1 MITNYLSGA
10 WNAVAPALGN
20 HLWQSTLF
28 AVIAGLLTLFLRKNH
43 ARARYALWLAA
54 SLKFLIPFS
63 LLVGIGTHVIGSDLG
78 WSRAAGQSKA
88 AFYFAMDEFSQ
99 PFTQP
104 VRPLVTTR
112 LGAAPA
118 VHYSASQIVRQLPP
132 FLAAVWAMG
141 FLAVIVLWAVRWRR
155 MSAAMRT
162 AVPVSEGREV
172 EALRRM
178 ERAGGI
184 RRQIEML
191 SSRATLEPG
200 IFGIARPVLVWPEGI
215 SGQLEDAH
223 VEAILAH
230 EVWHVR
236 RRDNLAAAL
245 HMLVQAIFWF
255 HPLVWWMGERLVE
268 EREVACDEEVL
279 ELGSERQVYAESI
292 LKICEFCVGSQLA
305 CVSGVTGADLKK
317 RIVRIMTEQVS
328 TKMDAGRK
336 VLLGAAAGAVLALPV
351 VFGLAHAMPSRRQSM
366 AAETRPQFEVASV
379 KPCDKNSPPPPAAGR
394 GGADGAAAT
403 GRMDLPCSTLAHLIE
418 VAYVEF
424 PNGVRLPR
432 LAFKPLP
439 IEGGPAWV
447 KSDTFLISAET
458 EASPTPAPTMMRG
471 PMLQRILEDRFKL
484 KMRRET
490 REVPVYEL
498 TVTKGGLKI
507 PLTVPGSCTE
517 ESLANLGRP
526 PEPGE
531 KPLCII
537 GRRINGNN
545 VTVWSR
551 GMTLNEI
558 CHYLDVIG
566 IDRPVIDKTGAEDTQ
581 LYDMNL
587 QFSIDETTP
596 GLHPRDAGA
605 DPAPAGD
612 ESFPSLFTALEQLGL
627 KLVPAKGPGQFMVVD
642 SVEKPSGN

>member
-10 WNAVAPALGN
+10 WNAVAPAIGN

-28 AVIAGLLTLFLRKNH
+28 AVIAGLLTLLLRKNH
-43 ARARYALWLAA
+43 ARARYGLWLAA

-63 LLVGIGTHVIGSDLG
+63 LLVGIGSHVIGSDLG
-78 WSRAAGQSKA
+78 WSHASGQSKA
-88 AFYFAMDEFSQ
+88 EFYFAMDEFSQ

-104 VRPLVTTR
+104 VWHVVSRTPPTTV
-112 LGAAPA
+112 PQF
-118 VHYSASQIVRQLPP
+118 SANLMHQLPVILSTIWLVG
-132 FLAAVWAMG
+132 FAV
-141 FLAVIVLWAVRWRR
+141 VICAWCVRWRR
-155 MSAAMRT
+155 MSAAMRS
-162 AVPVSEGREV
+162 AVPVNEGREV
-172 EALRRM
+172 EALRRL
-178 ERAGGI
+178 ESQGGI
-184 RRQIEML
+184 RRRIEML
-191 SSRATLEPG
+191 LSRASLEPG

-215 SGQLEDAH
+215 SARLDDKH
-223 VEAILAH
+223 VEAIVAH

-236 RRDNLAAAL
+236 RRDNLAAAM
-245 HMLVQAIFWF
+245 HMLVEAIFWF
-255 HPLVWWMGERLVE
+255 HPLVWWMGARLVE

-328 TKMDAGRK
+328 RKLDLNKK

-351 VFGLAHAMPSRRQSM
+351 VFGLAHAMPSRGQSS
-366 AAETRPQFEVASV
+366 AVETRPQFDVASV

-394 GGADGAAAT
+394 GGADGSAAT
-403 GRMDLPCSTLAHLIE
+403 GRMDMPCSTLAHLIE

-439 IEGGPAWV
+439 IEGGPAWL

-458 EASPTPAPTMMRG
+458 ETSPTPAPTMMRG

-484 KMRRET
+484 KVRRET

-498 TVTKGGLKI
+498 TVAKGGLKI
-507 PLTVPGSCTE
+507 PHTVPGSCKE
-517 ESLANLGRP
+517 EDLVNVGRP
-526 PEPGE
+526 PQPGE
-531 KPLCII
+531 KPLCVI
-537 GRRINGNN
+537 GRRTNGNN
-545 VTVWSR
+545 ITVWSR
-551 GMTLNEI
+551 GMTLNQI
-558 CHYLDVIG
+558 CHYLDTMG
-566 IDRPVIDKTGAEDTQ
+566 IDRPVIDKTDVADTEKFDIQ
-581 LYDMNL
+581 L

-596 GLHPRDAGA
+596 GLHPQSVGDAGYQG
-605 DPAPAGD
+605 DPL
-612 ESFPSLFTALEQLGL
+612 FPSLFTALQEVGL
-627 KLVPAKGPGQFMVVD
+627 KLVPARGPGQFMVID
-642 SVEKPSGN
+642 GVEKPSGN